1 MTSPSTSS
9 STGNAPEHL
18 RKLADFLDQSI
29 RLPGG
34 FRIGW
39 DGIIGLIPGFGDA
52 AGMLLSAYIV
62 LAAAFRGVSLPAL
75 IRMIGNIVLEVV
87 IGIIPIVGDI
97 FDFTFKANLRNLTLI
112 DAHFADPN
120 STRRASWLRIGI
132 VIGLLLLILAIP
144 VMLMI
149 ALIGLL
155 I

>member
-1 MTSPSTSS
+1 MTSTTSS
-9 STGNAPEHL
+9 AAGKAPTHL
-18 RKLADFLDQSI
+18 RKLGDFLDQSI

-34 FRIGW
+34 YRIGW

-62 LAAAFRGVSLPAL
+62 LAAAYRGVSLPAL
-75 IRMIGNIVLEVV
+75 IRMIVNIVLEVV
-87 IGIIPIVGDI
+87 IGMIPIIGDL
-97 FDFTFKANLRNLTLI
+97 FDFTFKANLRNLALI

-120 STRRASWLRIGI
+120 STRRTSWLRIGI
-132 VIGLLLLILAIP
+132 VTGLLLLILAIP
-144 VMLMI
+144 VMLII